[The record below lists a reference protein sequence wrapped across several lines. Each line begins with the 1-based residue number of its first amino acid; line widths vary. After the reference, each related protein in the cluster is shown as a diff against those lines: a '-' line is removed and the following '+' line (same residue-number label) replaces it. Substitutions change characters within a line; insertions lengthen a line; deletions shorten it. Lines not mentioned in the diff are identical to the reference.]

1 MMRRSQIVFF
11 LIILSAMAIVAI
23 GFALQSSNDS
33 NDNNSSSDTSS
44 NQPIALRV
52 AVNPVIEPWIREA
65 VEDYSRNNP
74 RVKNRPVTIQVI
86 SQDSLTVWQG
96 ESGWSVLNHPQV
108 WIPEANYAL
117 QYVQEGNLGLRYTV
131 LENTLVQTPI
141 IWGAYQSRADVILN
155 EYGSFNG
162 KTIQQTAE
170 LGAWSNIGGDS
181 AWRFIKIG
189 FSRPDSKDSGFAAL
203 LTLASAYAE
212 SPSLNNQLMNDS
224 ALWAWLGPLVDSVPN
239 FSSLGADPADW
250 MVNMRQSAIEI
261 GLLPENQ
268 WLIHYGDL
276 SKIEPILLYY
286 PENYLLLDFPFA
298 IWDGQETT
306 EEERQAAA
314 DFGKF
319 LLSEAQQRAAGEK
332 GLRPARLTDLAQ
344 FTPFNTAANQVQL
357 TLAGSPISLPGR
369 AGALSLLRWFEGYRT
384 AP

>member
-23 GFALQSSNDS
+23 GFALQSSGDS
-33 NDNNSSSDTSS
+33 NDNNNSSNTSS
-44 NQPIALRV
+44 NEPITLRV

-65 VEDYSRNNP
+65 AEDYSRDNP

-131 LENTLVQTPI
+131 LENTLAQTPI
-141 IWGAYQSRADVILN
+141 IWGAYQSRAEVIIS
-155 EYGSFNG
+155 EYGIFDG
-162 KTIQQTAE
+162 KAVQQASQ
-170 LGAWSNIGGDS
+170 LNWSEIGGDVR
-181 AWRFIKIG
+181 WGPVRIG
-189 FSRPDSKDSGFAAL
+189 FARPDRIDSGMGAL
-203 LTLASAYAE
+203 FTLASAYSE
-212 SPSLNNQLMNDS
+212 TPTLSNQLMDES
-224 ALWAWLGPLVDSVPN
+224 LRSWLVPIVNSVAN
-239 FSSLGADPADW
+239 FSKLGTDPAAK
-250 MVNMRQSAIEI
+250 MLTTSYSELQIA
-261 GLLPENQ
+261 LLPENQ

-319 LLSEAQQRAAGEK
+319 LLSDAQQRAAGEK
-332 GLRPARLTDLAQ
+332 GLRPAKLTDLAQ